1 MGGTIVSAV
10 REAGIRCRTANQ
22 MRRASKFIVQAFA
35 TAAHVHCERS
45 VSAQTLSAG
54 RFFFIMIIPRYCGLG
69 VGISLGLS
77 VNESSMP
84 PIAHVSRAFTEKRK
98 LGMDWLGRRQHENPS
113 LPNRRNRKPE
123 EIDGRNRALT
133 HAVAQSKVSIVH
145 RDLIGRLLQRPQP
158 CL

>member
-1 MGGTIVSAV
+1 
-10 REAGIRCRTANQ
+10 
-22 MRRASKFIVQAFA
+22 
-35 TAAHVHCERS
+35 
-45 VSAQTLSAG
+45 
-54 RFFFIMIIPRYCGLG
+54 MIIPRYCGLG

-145 RDLIGRLLQRPQP
+145 RDLIGRLLQRP
-158 CL
+158 